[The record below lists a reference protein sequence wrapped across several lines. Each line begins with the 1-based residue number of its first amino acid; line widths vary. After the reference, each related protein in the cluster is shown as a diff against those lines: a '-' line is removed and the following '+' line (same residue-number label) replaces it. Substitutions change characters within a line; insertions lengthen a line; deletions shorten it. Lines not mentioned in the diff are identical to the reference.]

1 MPYCVTV
8 QSAWQGTC
16 AQQCTLMGT
25 VGTGWPLLRPRTV
38 TKPVF
43 PPAVLRGKDPV
54 AVFCSHSH
62 AKCSPVDTSVPYHG
76 TPRLP
81 HVRPQG
87 PSGPFLGIARAS
99 APRTRDAAPRAHH
112 LSHINGSG
120 PSARARDGAAGRG
133 QGERVSTTWS
143 PHAVSMRCGIVRM
156 EKVYLYVV
164 MMW

>member
-1 MPYCVTV
+1 MPYWLAPH
-8 QSAWQGTC
+8 SAKQGTF
-16 AQQCTLMGT
+16 AQQCTLMGS
-25 VGTGWPLLRPRTV
+25 VGTGWPLLRPRIV

-54 AVFCSHSH
+54 SGFCCHSH
-62 AKCSPVDTSVPYHG
+62 AKYSPVATSAPYHG

-87 PSGPFLGIARAS
+87 PSSRFLGIARAS

-143 PHAVSMRCGIVRM
+143 PHAVIMRCGIVRM